1 MYLYQQAAQTLV
13 SHLRAQ
19 GLQATADR
27 DIVTLVR
34 NGSQVS
40 ITVTDRNAAREVNQ
54 EDLRSADPTRIQTA
68 LDHVSKTL
76 GLRWKPRVVY
86 RSVEQRRNTL
96 GDNFDDIL
104 LRSPML
110 SRCPNP
116 SRAELEQYGPLV
128 RRIAKSVWCRFRRP
142 LLAFGMEIDDLQT
155 YGLMHLVT
163 ALHRYRTGKQEYDE
177 AVIGRYVL
185 QRLME
190 VVRKVKRKGMQCS
203 ADSEVRS
210 WVEVLGCY

>member
-27 DIVTLVR
+27 DIVTLIQ

-40 ITVTDRNAAREVNQ
+40 ITVTDNNGDREVSQ
-54 EDLRSADPTRIQTA
+54 EDLRSADPARIQTA
-68 LDHVSKTL
+68 LVHVSKTL
-76 GLRWKPRVVY
+76 GLRWEPRVVY
-86 RSVEQRRNTL
+86 RAVERRRNTL

-104 LRSPML
+104 LRAPML

-116 SRAELEQYGPLV
+116 TRAELDQYSPLV
-128 RRIAKSVWCRFRRP
+128 RRISKSVWCRFRKQ
-142 LLAFGMEIDDLQT
+142 LLAFGLEIEDLQT

-163 ALHRYRTGKQEYDE
+163 ALHRYRTGKQDYDD

-190 VVRKVKRKGMQCS
+190 VVRKVKRKSMQCS

-210 WVEVLGCY
+210 WTEVRY